1 MALTNIRTVIGR
13 AVVVGTATVA
23 LAIALSA
30 APANATIGPIT
41 ANLTVTRVQPGY
53 YDVRVEGVVPMTAA
67 EARGLIDSGHKIVLR
82 LWGDDPVSDDLL
94 HGPYESGF
102 FVVPDKGLGIRRV
115 LLRMSHRVLNE
126 DLGGDE
132 LYVGVR
138 LVNSTGAT
146 IRSRETNRV
155 NGDF

>member
-1 MALTNIRTVIGR
+1 MAIANIRAVIGR
-13 AVVVGTATVA
+13 TIVLGIATVT
-23 LAIALSA
+23 LVIALSA
-30 APANATIGPIT
+30 APAEAAIGSIT
-41 ANLTVTRVQPGY
+41 AKLTVTRVQPGY
-53 YDVRVEGVVPMTAA
+53 SDVRVEGVVPMTEA
-67 EARGLIDSGHKIVLR
+67 EARGLIDSGHKVMLR

-94 HGPYESGF
+94 HGPYQSGF

-126 DLGGDE
+126 DVGGDE

-138 LVNSTGAT
+138 LVNSAGAT

-155 NGDF
+155 NGYF